1 MARSYY
7 EVLGVGKEASE
18 KEVRTAYRRLARQ
31 YHPDV
36 NPGDPDAE
44 AHFKE
49 INEAHQVL
57 SDGES
62 RKQYDRH
69 GAGWRQAGAEWSGN
83 AGAPPFT
90 WFSQASKGRGRQRRS
105 TETGF
110 GSLSDLFGDAFVGG
124 VNVEDLRRPERVD
137 VPVTVTLEEAYSGAS
152 RMVQTAPDPRTGDPG
167 RRLEVTIPPGVRSGS
182 RVHVT
187 ARDRE
192 NAPFDLYLQVTVSP
206 HRTFERK
213 GDDLSVS
220 VETPLA
226 VAMLGGEVEAPTIT
240 ARKVALTIP
249 PETQNGRVF
258 RLKGKGMPRKQ
269 GAGAAANGDLL
280 VSIRVTLPAGLTD
293 EEREL
298 FQRLREL
305 RETRA

>member
-69 GAGWRQAGAEWSGN
+69 GAGWRQAGAERSGN
-83 AGAPPFT
+83 AGASPFT

-105 TETGF
+105 AETGF

-124 VNVEDLRRPERVD
+124 VNVDDLRRPERVD
-137 VPVTVTLEEAYSGAS
+137 VPVTVTLRRGVLRSVPHDPDGARPAHGRPRPPARGDDSSRRPVGLSGPRHREGPRERS
-152 RMVQTAPDPRTGDPG
+152 VRPLSPSDRHSAPDVRAQG
-167 RRLEVTIPPGVRSGS
+167 RRSVG
-182 RVHVT
+182 
-187 ARDRE
+187 
-192 NAPFDLYLQVTVSP
+192 
-206 HRTFERK
+206 ER
-213 GDDLSVS
+213 
-220 VETPLA
+220 
-226 VAMLGGEVEAPTIT
+226 
-240 ARKVALTIP
+240 
-249 PETQNGRVF
+249 
-258 RLKGKGMPRKQ
+258 
-269 GAGAAANGDLL
+269 
-280 VSIRVTLPAGLTD
+280 
-293 EEREL
+293 
-298 FQRLREL
+298 
-305 RETRA
+305 